1 MDNHMSKT
9 PSLDDLARFRKV
21 VDKGS
26 FAAAARDLGIP
37 KSTLSKAIARLEQ
50 DLGVRLLERT
60 TRNMRP
66 TETGRIVAEH
76 GKTMVDAFDA
86 AQRAA
91 SDSDGPSGRIR
102 VGCPPGLLDDLLD
115 DVIADF
121 LTDFPKVRIELVAM
135 AGPLDLVRDDVDITI
150 RARSQVEAGAS
161 HVVRRLGVSRGI
173 LVAAPSLAGTSQLR
187 TPRDLQTIPT
197 LCLPGD
203 NRVWELFDRDGAA
216 YTIGVSPRLVTS
228 DIATLRH
235 AAIRGLGV
243 ALLPEHACMPDIVG
257 GELMRVLPDIS
268 TVEGTIYAVF
278 SRDTARALALR
289 AFIDHLASAFA
300 IAPFRR

>member
-1 MDNHMSKT
+1 MSKT

-21 VDKGS
+21 IEKGS
-26 FAAAARDLGIP
+26 FAAAARDLCIP

-66 TETGRIVAEH
+66 TEIGRIVAGH
-76 GKTMVDAFDA
+76 SKTMVDAFDA
-86 AQRAA
+86 ARRAA
-91 SDSDGPSGRIR
+91 SDSDGPSGRLR

-135 AGPLDLVRDDVDITI
+135 AGPLDLVRDDVDITL

-161 HVVRRLGVSRGI
+161 HVVRRLGGSRGI
-173 LVAAPSLAGTSQLR
+173 LVAASSLAGTSDLR
-187 TPRDLQTIPT
+187 SPADLETVPT
-197 LCLPGD
+197 LSLPGD
-203 NRVWELFDRDGAA
+203 NHVWTLFGPDGAPH
-216 YTIGVSPRLVTS
+216 TVTVSPRLVTS

-235 AAIRGLGV
+235 AAMRGLGV
-243 ALLPEHACMPDIVG
+243 ALLPEHACLPDIASGRLVH
-257 GELMRVLPDIS
+257 VLPDVS
-268 TVEGTIYAVF
+268 TVEGMIYAVF
-278 SRDTARALALR
+278 SRETARSSALR
-289 AFIDHLASAFA
+289 AFIDHLARAFGT
-300 IAPFRR
+300 APFRR